1 MATPCSTTT
10 TTTTTC
16 KPGLFA
22 CELGCL
28 KEIDASCVIYT
39 GEVLSSIGVT
49 SGMYLDEILEVLDA
63 LNFTE
68 TVFVANDSAS
78 IEGTTGGTNGHSPNY
93 DVKVDPSSSNIIT
106 VSSAGLMVN
115 SNSGGDGKVK
125 VDASDTKDY
134 LENQLAGGTSN
145 LNIMTITPVKSGG
158 VIVVTP
164 TFSVWQL
171 MNAIENFY
179 LGEFCDAFSDCAAKE
194 SEP

>member
-1 MATPCSTTT
+1 MACSTTT

-22 CELGCL
+22 CEIGCL

-39 GEVLSSIGVT
+39 GENLTNIGVT
-49 SGMYLDEILEVLDA
+49 SGMYLDEILAALDA

-68 TVFVANDSAS
+68 TVFVANDSS
-78 IEGTTGGTNGHSPNY
+78 SVSGTTGGTNGHSPIY
-93 DVKVDPSSSNIIT
+93 DVKLDPSSANIMT
-106 VSSAGLMVN
+106 VSSAGLLVN
-115 SNSGGDGKVK
+115 SNTGGDGKVK

-145 LNIMTITPVKSGG
+145 LNIMTVTPVKSGG
-158 VIVVTP
+158 VMVITP
-164 TFSVWQL
+164 TFSVWHL
-171 MNAIENFY
+171 MNAIENYY
-179 LGEFCDAFSDCAAKE
+179 LGEFCEAFSDCAARE